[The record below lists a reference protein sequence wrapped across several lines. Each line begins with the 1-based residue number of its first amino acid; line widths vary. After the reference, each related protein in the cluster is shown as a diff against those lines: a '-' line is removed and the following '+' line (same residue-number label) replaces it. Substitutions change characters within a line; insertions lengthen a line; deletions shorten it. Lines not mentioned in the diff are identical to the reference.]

1 MVLLPNIT
9 NSNIGPSP
17 VVSKSHVFTSH
28 RLPAKGFA
36 QGKAAK
42 GKFGDGGNVFV
53 GKSSW
58 CASEIIESSTEASIC
73 PMEVSVSGR
82 KEARLAGSGNKLH
95 RDRAKRL
102 RHEPMWLYEKAMWI
116 RDQAMLL
123 CDQAS

>member
-1 MVLLPNIT
+1 MCSLP
-9 NSNIGPSP
+9 IGS
-17 VVSKSHVFTSH
+17 
-28 RLPAKGFA
+28 PAKGFA

-82 KEARLAGSGNKLH
+82 KQGWPVPEISFTVTEQSVFVTNQCGFTKKQCGFVIKQCCFAIKQVNSGEGTAR
-95 RDRAKRL
+95 
-102 RHEPMWLYEKAMWI
+102 
-116 RDQAMLL
+116 
-123 CDQAS
+123 